1 MPIFCPLFKENTRKW
16 TFSKSSVLAIRAYW
30 IQVKLKSIIFVAINV
45 IALSQVKLLARHT
58 VKRGVINA
66 TYMKC
71 HTFFPKGIPLKVT
84 LKASARKMYFLACKD
99 DMIFGNIAPP
109 MCVKNQL
116 KMTLNGVS
124 SYHPSAIF
132 AIRKNIFQTLRHPRK
147 QKNNSYRSGF
157 LGMSRQLQ
165 RFAKTTNN
173 LTYT

>member
-1 MPIFCPLFKENTRKW
+1 MEIFKVERTGYPSLLDTSKVEVYNLCSNKCDCA
-16 TFSKSSVLAIRAYW
+16 FSSQIVGKTYREKRSN
-30 IQVKLKSIIFVAINV
+30 KCNV
-45 IALSQVKLLARHT
+45 HEVPYIS
-58 VKRGVINA
+58 
-66 TYMKC
+66 
-71 HTFFPKGIPLKVT
+71 PKGIPLKVT

-116 KMTLNGVS
+116 KTTLNGVS
-124 SYHPSAIF
+124 SYHPNAIF

-165 RFAKTTNN
+165 RFAKTKNN